1 MTGPRRSAR
10 LAAKALAY
18 RPVPKTPM
26 VPPTTAETSAYAAD
40 VQRRLELVH
49 LMPEIGPKRVGLIV
63 NLLEGVMHSM
73 DAGAAR
79 RVMAYHPTLR
89 YTIQEACERILQGAL
104 QMDTGQ
110 PWLMPPLRAVHS
122 GLMHFLGD
130 IRRENCY
137 RIPAYY

>member
-1 MTGPRRSAR
+1 VD
-10 LAAKALAY
+10 
-18 RPVPKTPM
+18 RPVP
-26 VPPTTAETSAYAAD
+26 TAEETHAYAAD

-49 LMPEIGPKRVGLIV
+49 LTPEIGPRRVGLIV
-63 NLLEGVMHSM
+63 NLFEGVMHSM

-122 GLMHFLGD
+122 GLMHFLGH
-130 IRRENCY
+130 IRKENCY
-137 RIPAYY
+137 RIPAY